1 MKTETNKNMPIK
13 SGTSKN
19 MAVKSWIGKDLQIS
33 LMAEAETL
41 I

>member
-13 SGTSKN
+13 SETSKT

>member
-13 SGTSKN
+13 SGTSKD
-19 MAVKSWIGKDLQIS
+19 MAVKSWIGRDLQIS